1 VAHAARTALAN
12 LARLAKLFPIAAPA
26 AATLLGV
33 YHLRTNHPRR
43 ATRHLRKGLA
53 LAEQL
58 QMPYDQ
64 AVAHAALGNTAEARA
79 IFSRLG
85 CVWHLAR

>member
-1 VAHAARTALAN
+1 
-12 LARLAKLFPIAAPA
+12 
-26 AATLLGV
+26 
-33 YHLRTNHPRR
+33 
-43 ATRHLRKGLA
+43 
-53 LAEQL
+53 
-58 QMPYDQ
+58 MPYDQ